1 MGTLGLSG
9 TRRAAFETKVNQR
22 GINFGMCN
30 FSGATEVGVDA
41 VDPAATIRAG
51 QLVANSANGIVP
63 ANLNDVIGVSKFD
76 HTQYGKAVI
85 INEAIIL
92 NGTTA
97 TNLSRANVSNV
108 AVRAADDMSTAAL
121 AVTTDYTVNTTNGT
135 ITRVGGGAIG
145 DGDTVYVTFTYDL
158 VASDF
163 DFDGLPF
170 HYQYG
175 NNYSASQ
182 EDRIVVIKGPHE
194 LFTTE
199 WDTSQD
205 YGLTGTASNLFC
217 DANGRFSSNDAG
229 SADYVGKVFQLPI
242 SGDSYLGILVN
253 GTPVQQS

>member
-1 MGTLGLSG
+1 MS
-9 TRRAAFETKVNQR
+9 
-22 GINFGMCN
+22 N

-41 VDPAATIRAG
+41 VDPAASLRAG
-51 QLVANSANGIVP
+51 QLVANSADGIVP
-63 ANLNDVIGVSKFD
+63 ANLNNVIGVSKFD

-85 INEAIIL
+85 INEAVIL
-92 NGTTA
+92 NGTTPS
-97 TNLSRANVSNV
+97 NLSRANVSNV
-108 AVRAADDMSTAAL
+108 AVRLSEDLAATPESEGSAAEYSL
-121 AVTTDYTVNTTNGT
+121 NATNGT
-135 ITRVGGGAIG
+135 IARTGSSSNIG

-170 HYQYG
+170 HYQFG
-175 NNYSASQ
+175 NNYSATQ

-199 WDTSQD
+199 WDTSRA

-217 DANGRFSSNDAG
+217 DANGRFSADDAAG
-229 SADYVGKVFQLPI
+229 AADYVGKVFQLPT

-253 GTPVQQS
+253 GTPVQQTP